1 MKNNEKVYMQ
11 MQNIQQQI
19 VECLK
24 VYYEHLLKLT
34 NYLHVKPI
42 DVFFTIVFRAS
53 LLHIPYL
60 GLTTPSMKTN
70 ILIEHKEVVIVC
82 EENGPFSVNYNAL
95 LTTPKA
101 NVRIKPI
108 VFAMITKLTLTCT
121 NCGKIGHLVETCHN
135 IKKEVLVVPISIV
148 KST

>member
-1 MKNNEKVYMQ
+1 
-11 MQNIQQQI
+11 MQNIQQQF
-19 VECLK
+19 VECVK

-34 NYLHVKPI
+34 NFLHVKPTN
-42 DVFFTIVFRAS
+42 VFFTIVFRAG
-53 LLHIPYL
+53 LLPYL
-60 GLTTPSMKTN
+60 RLATSSMKRN
-70 ILIEHKEVVIVC
+70 ILIEHKEVVKVC
-82 EENGPFSVNYNAL
+82 EESGPVSMNYNVL

-108 VFAMITKLTLTCT
+108 VFAVTTKSTLACT

-135 IKKEVLVVPISIV
+135 IKKKVLVVPIVIV

>member
-1 MKNNEKVYMQ
+1 MKKNEEVYMQ

-19 VECLK
+19 VECVK
-24 VYYEHLLKLT
+24 VYYEHLLKLI

-42 DVFFTIVFRAS
+42 YVFFTIVFRAS
-53 LLHIPYL
+53 LLPYL
-60 GLTTPSMKTN
+60 RLVIGNMKRNT
-70 ILIEHKEVVIVC
+70 LIEHKEVVIVC
-82 EENGPFSVNYNAL
+82 EESGPVNMNYNAL

-101 NVRIKPI
+101 NVRMKPI
-108 VFAMITKLTLTCT
+108 VVAVITKSTLTYT